1 MNWFSI
7 AVSHVKNGAQ
17 CPRID
22 DQPVS
27 SISKLRSMAWPLL
40 VFIPKLRPM
49 AWQMLISDMRC

>member
-22 DQPVS
+22 DQPVQFHFEAP
-27 SISKLRSMAWPLL
+27 LNGMAAAGFYTEDP
-40 VFIPKLRPM
+40 PNGM
-49 AWQMLISDMRC
+49 ADAHF